1 MRATSGILAVV
12 AAGATW
18 GLLPWLNKPV
28 FPDEGASLFSARLE
42 WTALLRHSRVVD
54 LVLLPYYSLL
64 HLWLQ
69 LFDNIEW
76 ARFLSLLAFG
86 LTVFPVGHLGSRLGG
101 KVCGALAALVAATN
115 PLLVTAALSARPY
128 ALSALA

>member
-1 MRATSGILAVV
+1 VRGSRSMRATSGILAVV

-18 GLLPWLNKPV
+18 RLLPWLNKPV

-86 LTVFPVGHLGSRLGG
+86 LTVFPVGHLVASSSLRDGVS
-101 KVCGALAALVAATN
+101 VPHSIAA
-115 PLLVTAALSARPY
+115 S
-128 ALSALA
+128 